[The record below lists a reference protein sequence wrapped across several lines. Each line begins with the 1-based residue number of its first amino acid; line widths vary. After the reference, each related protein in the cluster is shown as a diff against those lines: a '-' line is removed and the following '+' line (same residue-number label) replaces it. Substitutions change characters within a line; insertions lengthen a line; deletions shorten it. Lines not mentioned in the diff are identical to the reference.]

1 MTKTKRLQIK
11 KTRGKKMKR
20 IISRV
25 LIIIGLLIIAVP
37 AYLNYNTTKTNNDIV
52 EKYEKAITTD
62 TIDTVEIPENIIGIL
77 EIPKTD
83 IKVAIQEGTDEETL
97 KYAVGH
103 FKETVLP
110 GEEGNFA
117 VAGHRAYTY
126 NKFFSNLD
134 KVEIGDEIKVITK
147 ENTYTYRVN
156 SSEVVLPEQVEV
168 LNSTDNNKTIT
179 LITCTPKYSGTHR
192 LVLKGELK

>member
-1 MTKTKRLQIK
+1 MK
-11 KTRGKKMKR
+11 K
-20 IISRV
+20 IISRT
-25 LIIIGLLIIAVP
+25 LIILGLLIIAVP
-37 AYLNYNTTKTNNDIV
+37 RYLNYNTTKSNNDIV
-52 EKYEKAITTD
+52 EQYEKAITTD
-62 TIDTVEIPENIIGIL
+62 TTDTKETTEIPKNIIGIL
-77 EIPKTD
+77 EIPTID

-103 FKETVLP
+103 FKETAQP
-110 GEEGNFA
+110 GQQGNFA

-134 KVEIGDEIKVITK
+134 EVKIGDEINVITK
-147 ENTYTYRVN
+147 EATYTYKVN

-168 LNSTDNNKTIT
+168 LNSTDNKTIT